1 MRVCQGGGGGRRE
14 RGCRAL
20 IRWRR
25 RVTAFAAH
33 SPPPVPPTPLQVR
46 VIHAAAEAVFAAAGG
61 TRVPYKVGTMIE
73 VPRGALRAGDL
84 AKHAQFSS
92 FGTNDLTQVF

>member
-1 MRVCQGGGGGRRE
+1 MPGRWGREEGEGLQGADPLEAQGDSLRRS
-14 RGCRAL
+14 L
-20 IRWRR
+20 
-25 RVTAFAAH
+25 
-33 SPPPVPPTPLQVR
+33 PPPVPPTPLQVR

-84 AKHAQFSS
+84 AKHAQFFS